1 MTSEKPLNSYQA
13 TVAIVQNLPY
23 GLRMHLAAHSMPFR
37 RLHNR
42 LKFTIKSLKMQ
53 QKREF
58 IDASTGE
65 WTENPNG
72 ILSICTDE
80 NEKSIDYIFVEK
92 NEDEVEILCSL
103 APQKS
108 IFTGKKDSLQ
118 RYFHYFMNT
127 SENAWQH
134 VELEECSKPFGDLK
148 NLKIPS
154 LKWTVN
160 KGMEEEPFANFA
172 EMHVFERLELI
183 NIHLHWLTEQK
194 VKNAAHLIIRNSEFY
209 YEYEEGNETANMI
222 HFFGSLKNQLVE
234 AEFRLRWPD
243 TFSMGCDVLLKN
255 NLKIGSSYTGIF
267 ETRDNLKTEI
277 AASLLKFC
285 GNSDETI
292 SKVDGKK
299 HIVLKTTDDYI
310 IAVFENYFGA
320 NLHGFKSFTALKIA
334 NKL

>member
-194 VKNAAHLIIRNSEFY
+194 V
-209 YEYEEGNETANMI
+209 
-222 HFFGSLKNQLVE
+222 
-234 AEFRLRWPD
+234 
-243 TFSMGCDVLLKN
+243 LLKN